1 MSGPA
6 VSASA
11 LLTRLC
17 HRLKDCDVTWLYG
30 PLLPGKSSN
39 MSGSDINSNVGLSK
53 SNSFI
58 QSQSKKKPILK
69 KRSMSEVMLQKSL
82 SSSSLIK
89 QAAAAVQAQQR
100 ELPRGIR
107 VSARPRFERAATD
120 YVTFPFSSR
129 RLSKESISAGPS
141 TSISGAI
148 SPNSERKHIHFN
160 ESVEQC
166 IAVEVKG
173 EEDDDV
179 DSDPYNID
187 YDSDSDDGMIMMKRT
202 TSKRPKPIPRRR
214 LSNHDK
220 PEKKMLSS
228 LPPTRLKF
236 GADDEEESTETAM
249 KHSYRSPVLSPS
261 SSQETLRPSKP
272 SSKLF
277 FVDSDDE
284 DEDEENDKDD
294 SFGPGLRSPPPG
306 GFGSSSS
313 ASSSGF
319 RRTISSSS
327 LNAAP
332 AGMKRTESGMFMPN
346 DDGETASEG
355 IVGFVLDTVNTA
367 KDIAHVV
374 WNVGWRR

>member
-1 MSGPA
+1 
-6 VSASA
+6 
-11 LLTRLC
+11 
-17 HRLKDCDVTWLYG
+17 
-30 PLLPGKSSN
+30 
-39 MSGSDINSNVGLSK
+39 MSGSDDTRHVGISK

-100 ELPRGIR
+100 ELPKGIR

-141 TSISGAI
+141 RALSGAI
-148 SPNSERKHIHFN
+148 SPTSERKHIHFN

-179 DSDPYNID
+179 DLDPYHVD
-187 YDSDSDDGMIMMKRT
+187 YDSDSDDGMIMMKKT
-202 TSKRPKPIPRRR
+202 TNKRRKPVLRRR
-214 LSNHDK
+214 LSSHDK

-228 LPPTRLKF
+228 LPPTRLKYE
-236 GADDEEESTETAM
+236 GDEDEPTETAM

-261 SSQETLRPSKP
+261 SSQETLRPSKA

-277 FVDSDDE
+277 FVDSD
-284 DEDEENDKDD
+284 EDEEETEKDET
-294 SFGPGLRSPPPG
+294 FGPGLRSPPPG
-306 GFGSSSS
+306 GFGSSPSS
-313 ASSSGF
+313 SSSSSSGF

-346 DDGETASEG
+346 DGETASEG

>member
-1 MSGPA
+1 ME
-6 VSASA
+6 
-11 LLTRLC
+11 
-17 HRLKDCDVTWLYG
+17 
-30 PLLPGKSSN
+30 N
-39 MSGSDINSNVGLSK
+39 NVGLSK

-100 ELPRGIR
+100 EMSRDLR
-107 VSARPRFERAATD
+107 VSTRPKFERAATD

-129 RLSKESISAGPS
+129 RMSKENMSAGPS
-141 TSISGAI
+141 SSTSGFI

-160 ESVEQC
+160 EKVEQC
-166 IAVEVKG
+166 IAVDVKG
-173 EEDDDV
+173 DEDDDV
-179 DSDPYNID
+179 DSDRYNFD
-187 YDSDSDDGMIMMKRT
+187 FDSDSDDGIVMKRT
-202 TSKRPKPIPRRR
+202 SSRKRKPILRRKPAK
-214 LSNHDK
+214 NDK
-220 PEKKMLSS
+220 SEKKSINM
-228 LPPTRLKF
+228 LPPTTLKYRE
-236 GADDEEESTETAM
+236 DTPEPQETAM

-272 SSKLF
+272 SGKMLF
-277 FVDSDDE
+277 VDDE
-284 DEDEENDKDD
+284 DEEEEDGTDD
-294 SFGPGLRSPPPG
+294 SFVPGMRSPPPG
-306 GFGSSSS
+306 GF

-319 RRTISSSS
+319 RRTASSNS

-332 AGMKRTESGMFMPN
+332 AGMKRTESGMFMPYEE
-346 DDGETASEG
+346 GETASEG

-367 KDIAHVV
+367 RDIAHVV

>member
-1 MSGPA
+1 
-6 VSASA
+6 
-11 LLTRLC
+11 
-17 HRLKDCDVTWLYG
+17 
-30 PLLPGKSSN
+30 
-39 MSGSDINSNVGLSK
+39 MSGSDDTSNVGLSK

-141 TSISGAI
+141 AALSGAI

-173 EEDDDV
+173 EEDDDA
-179 DSDPYNID
+179 DLDDLYNMD

-202 TSKRPKPIPRRR
+202 TTRRRKPIMKRRS
-214 LSNHDK
+214 SNHDR

-228 LPPTRLKF
+228 LPPTRLKYE
-236 GADDEEESTETAM
+236 GDEEEHCETAM
-249 KHSYRSPVLSPS
+249 KHSYRSPILSPS

-277 FVDSDDE
+277 FVDSDE
-284 DEDEENDKDD
+284 EDEEEEQEKDD

-306 GFGSSSS
+306 GFGTSSS
-313 ASSSGF
+313 SSSGF
-319 RRTISSSS
+319 RRTFSSSS

>member
-1 MSGPA
+1 
-6 VSASA
+6 
-11 LLTRLC
+11 
-17 HRLKDCDVTWLYG
+17 
-30 PLLPGKSSN
+30 
-39 MSGSDINSNVGLSK
+39 MSGSDSTSNVGLSK

-129 RLSKESISAGPS
+129 QLSKESMSAGPS
-141 TSISGAI
+141 TAMSGVI
-148 SPNSERKHIHFN
+148 SPSSERKHIHFN

-166 IAVEVKG
+166 IAVDVKG
-173 EEDDDV
+173 AEDDDV
-179 DSDPYNID
+179 DSDPYNIG

-202 TSKRPKPIPRRR
+202 TSKRRKPILRRR
-214 LSNHDK
+214 SSNHDR

-228 LPPTRLKF
+228 LPPTRLKYE
-236 GADDEEESTETAM
+236 GDEEEPTETAM

-284 DEDEENDKDD
+284 DEDEGKEKDD

-306 GFGSSSS
+306 GFGPSSS
-313 ASSSGF
+313 SSSGF

-346 DDGETASEG
+346 DDGEAASEG

>member
-1 MSGPA
+1 MSDFDTIA
-6 VSASA
+6 
-11 LLTRLC
+11 
-17 HRLKDCDVTWLYG
+17 HDVLNG
-30 PLLPGKSSN
+30 
-39 MSGSDINSNVGLSK
+39 
-53 SNSFI
+53 SNSFF
-58 QSQSKKKPILK
+58 QAPVKKKPILK

-100 ELPRGIR
+100 ELPNGIR
-107 VSARPRFERAATD
+107 VSTRPRFERAATD

-129 RLSKESISAGPS
+129 RMSKDGISAGPS
-141 TSISGAI
+141 VATTGVV
-148 SPNSERKHIHFN
+148 SPRSAERKHIHFN

-166 IAVEVKG
+166 IAVDLKG
-173 EEDDDV
+173 EDDDGDT
-179 DSDPYNID
+179 DSFNVN
-187 YDSDSDDGMIMMKRT
+187 YDSDSDDGMIMMKRKPN
-202 TSKRPKPIPRRR
+202 KRWHPTVKSRP
-214 LSNHDK
+214 SNPDK
-220 PEKKMLSS
+220 TEKKMLSS
-228 LPPTRLKF
+228 LPPTRLKYE
-236 GADDEEESTETAM
+236 GDDDDENSIETAM

-261 SSQETLRPSKP
+261 SSQETLRPSKA

-277 FVDSDDE
+277 FADSDDE
-284 DEDEENDKDD
+284 DEDEEQDD
-294 SFGPGLRSPPPG
+294 SFLGLRSPPPG

-313 ASSSGF
+313 SAALSSSSSF
-319 RRTISSSS
+319 RRSISSTS

-346 DDGETASEG
+346 DEGEAASEG

>member
-1 MSGPA
+1 M
-6 VSASA
+6 
-11 LLTRLC
+11 
-17 HRLKDCDVTWLYG
+17 TWLYG
-30 PLLPGKSSN
+30 PLLPGKSS
-39 MSGSDINSNVGLSK
+39 SLSDFDTTDHDGLGGSS
-53 SNSFI
+53 SFL
-58 QSQSKKKPILK
+58 QSPAKKKPILK

-100 ELPRGIR
+100 ELPKGIR
-107 VSARPRFERAATD
+107 VSTRPRFERAATD

-129 RLSKESISAGPS
+129 RMSKDEISAGP
-141 TSISGAI
+141 TSATTGAG
-148 SPNSERKHIHFN
+148 SPRSAERKHIHFN

-166 IAVEVKG
+166 IAVDLKG
-173 EEDDDV
+173 EDDDGDT
-179 DSDPYNID
+179 DSFNVN
-187 YDSDSDDGMIMMKRT
+187 YDSDSDDGMIMMKRKPN
-202 TSKRPKPIPRRR
+202 KRWNPIVKSRS
-214 LSNHDK
+214 SNPDK

-228 LPPTRLKF
+228 LPPTRLKYE
-236 GADDEEESTETAM
+236 GDDDDENSAM
-249 KHSYRSPVLSPS
+249 KHSYRSPALSPS

-277 FVDSDDE
+277 FADSEDE
-284 DEDEENDKDD
+284 DEDEEQDD
-294 SFGPGLRSPPPG
+294 SFGLGLRSPPPG

-313 ASSSGF
+313 SAALSSSGGF
-319 RRTISSSS
+319 RRTISSTS

-346 DDGETASEG
+346 DEGETASEG

>member
-1 MSGPA
+1 MSGPDD
-6 VSASA
+6 
-11 LLTRLC
+11 T
-17 HRLKDCDVTWLYG
+17 
-30 PLLPGKSSN
+30 
-39 MSGSDINSNVGLSK
+39 SNVGISK

-100 ELPRGIR
+100 ELPKGIR

-141 TSISGAI
+141 AARSGAI
-148 SPNSERKHIHFN
+148 SPTTERKHIHFN

-166 IAVEVKG
+166 IAVDIKG
-173 EEDDDV
+173 EEEDDV
-179 DSDPYNID
+179 DLDPYDVD
-187 YDSDSDDGMIMMKRT
+187 YDSDSDEGMIMMKRT
-202 TSKRPKPIPRRR
+202 TSKRRKPILKRRS
-214 LSNHDK
+214 SNNDK

-228 LPPTRLKF
+228 LPPTRLKYE
-236 GADDEEESTETAM
+236 GDEEEPTETAM
-249 KHSYRSPVLSPS
+249 KHSYRSPILSPS
-261 SSQETLRPSKP
+261 SSQETLRPSKS
-272 SSKLF
+272 SSKMF
-277 FVDSDDE
+277 FVDSDEE
-284 DEDEENDKDD
+284 DEDTEKDD

-313 ASSSGF
+313 SSSSGF